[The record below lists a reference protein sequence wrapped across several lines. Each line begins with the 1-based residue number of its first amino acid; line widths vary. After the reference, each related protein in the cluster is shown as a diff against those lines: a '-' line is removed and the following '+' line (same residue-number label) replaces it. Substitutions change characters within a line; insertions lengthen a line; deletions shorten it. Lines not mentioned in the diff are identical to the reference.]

1 MNQHPQNS
9 AGDKILTFVNSGFT
23 TLSTACFPKSSINW
37 RRQTQNSQTWKI
49 HLPQG
54 FFFMGIP
61 NNHQN
66 TMYKCWKST
75 FKGWS
80 NFTACAYICWQAI
93 PRPPFGTLSFLIS
106 ISLFSLQF
114 EGMISKGWFL
124 YTRVDW
130 FLSCIFIH
138 ILHVL
143 NSIQTSIINIIPG
156 R

>member
-93 PRPPFGTLSFLIS
+93 PRPPFGTLNFHIYSYSDSREPEIIIHFSRNVEHLLSYLI
-106 ISLFSLQF
+106 
-114 EGMISKGWFL
+114 
-124 YTRVDW
+124 
-130 FLSCIFIH
+130 CIR
-138 ILHVL
+138 
-143 NSIQTSIINIIPG
+143 G
-156 R
+156 